1 MVERKGVMKRFIPES
16 LTPLAWTPF
25 YASLA
30 PEDRIAYNRLHGL
43 YFLEQTIYFEQLLG
57 RPLLDYLVRNASS
70 ETLRRE
76 AREFAEE
83 EDKHSSWFR
92 ELLREE
98 KPGWYERT
106 DFHLLGAK
114 SWQRGL
120 TRRLGSNVHLLPALL
135 WLQLM
140 AEERALHFGRLFLSD
155 DDSLDERF
163 RAVQKKH
170 LADEPGHIRRDE
182 LFIEA
187 IWGQAPTWVRKVN
200 ARLLHWLLREYFLLP
215 KRSGWRV
222 VELWLGERPHL
233 AHRRTEARRA
243 MNGLARDE
251 AFLKSLYPRRHLP
264 RTAALSQAWQEL
276 AFLQRFL
283 TD

>member
-1 MVERKGVMKRFIPES
+1 MKRFIPES

-25 YASLA
+25 YASLDPA
-30 PEDRIAYNRLHGL
+30 DRIAYNRLHGL

-57 RPLLDYLVRNASS
+57 RPLLEHLARTAAT
-70 ETLRRE
+70 EPLRRE
-76 AREFAEE
+76 AREFADE
-83 EDKHSSWFR
+83 EDNHSSWFR

-98 KPGWYERT
+98 KPEWYGRT

-114 SWQRGL
+114 RWQRGL
-120 TRRLGSNVHLLPALL
+120 TRWLGTKVEVLPALL

-140 AEERALHFGRLFLSD
+140 AEERALYFGRQFLKD

-163 RAVQKKH
+163 RAVQRRH

-187 IWGQAPTWVRKVN
+187 LWGQAPPLIRKAN
-200 ARLLHWLLREYFLLP
+200 ARLLRWLLREYFLLP

-222 VELWLGERPHL
+222 VEQWLKDSPHL
-233 AHRRTEARRA
+233 APRRPEARQA
-243 MNGLARDE
+243 MSGLATDT

-264 RTAALSQAWQEL
+264 RTATLSQAWQEL